1 MNISPKGLEFLKERE
16 GYKEVAYRDEGGV
29 WTIGYGTTWIE
40 NRRVKLGDVCTKAE
54 AQIWLL
60 DDIRKTEEVLNL
72 YVKKKV
78 NQNQYD
84 SLVSLTY
91 NIGID
96 AFKKSSLLK
105 VMNKRVADAYGDL
118 FFRWNKITVNGKKI
132 LSNGLLNRR
141 KLEYALFI
149 ED

>member
-1 MNISPKGLEFLKERE
+1 MNISPNGLEFLKERE
-16 GYKEVAYRDEGGV
+16 GYKEVAYKDEGGV

-40 NRRVKLGDVCTKAE
+40 NRRVRLGDTCTKIE

-60 DDIRKTEEVLNL
+60 DDIKNVEEVLNL
-72 YVKKKV
+72 FVKRRI

-105 VMNKRVADAYGDL
+105 TLNKRVADVYGDL
-118 FFRWNKITVNGKKI
+118 FFRWNKITIKGKKV
-132 LSNGLLNRR
+132 LSKGLLNRR
-141 KLEYALFI
+141 KLEYTLFI